1 MGKLD
6 GKVALVTGGNRGIG
20 KAIARAL
27 AAEGA
32 ALTLAARG
40 ADALAQTAQEIAAE
54 FGVEVLGVPTDVA
67 DEAQVDALFAS
78 AQERHGRLDVLI
90 NNAGAFDGGPIEDI
104 TMEAWHNVVGACLTG
119 PFLCTRAAFRTM
131 KEQGG
136 GRIINIGSI
145 SAQMPRMYSV
155 PYTATKHGVWGL
167 TKAAA
172 LEGRDH
178 GIVVSALHP
187 GNVRVERRMN
197 EGSNTAGSG
206 MVSDGGEPMMSMEEI
221 ADACLHMAA
230 LPPHVNFLE
239 AIVLPTEQHYVGRG

>member
-40 ADALAQTAQEIAAE
+40 ADALAQTAREIAAE
-54 FGVEVLGVPTDVA
+54 FGVEVLDVPTDVA

-78 AQERHGRLDVLI
+78 AQDRHGRLDILI
-90 NNAGAFDGGPIEDI
+90 NNAGAFDGGPIEDV

-155 PYTATKHGVWGL
+155 LSLFDWF
-167 TKAAA
+167 
-172 LEGRDH
+172 LELYRNFDIDAPETWSEH
-178 GIVVSALHP
+178 
-187 GNVRVERRMN
+187 
-197 EGSNTAGSG
+197 
-206 MVSDGGEPMMSMEEI
+206 DEI
-221 ADACLHMAA
+221 AESRNAFLRDRDRGSATTAA
-230 LPPHVNFLE
+230 IEVLRAERE
-239 AIVLPTEQHYVGRG
+239 ALRRR